1 VVLEITNTERSLSD
15 TEVRELLAK
24 GLGCLDLE
32 GRRVLVVIPD
42 GTRTAPIGLFF
53 ALLGD
58 LLGGKVEALDY
69 LIALGTHPPMDD
81 AAKSRFLETTVVDGM
96 AGSSRIFNHRW
107 EIPETFSTLGIISA
121 EEVAAATGGRLEI
134 DIEVRLNQLVGDAEG
149 NMSYDH
155 ILVCGP
161 VFPHEV
167 AGFSGGNKY
176 FVPGIAGQ
184 EVIDAT
190 HWVGALVTSQEI
202 IGVRE
207 TPVRH
212 LIERAASFIPTPRS
226 LIALVMHGQDLHGV
240 FMGGMEEAWR
250 AATELSDELDI
261 VWVDRPFNRV
271 LSVMPEMYDDLWT
284 GAKGMYKL
292 EPAIADGG
300 EVVIYAPHITEV
312 SYVHGHYLDQIGY
325 HVRDYFTA
333 QWEKFE
339 HIPWGVLAHSTH
351 LRGAGTCIAGVEEP
365 RIRVTLATGI
375 PRERCEAIGLGYL
388 DPNLVELQE
397 WENREDEGVLLVRRA
412 GEQLYRVR
420 GDVQSSEEKS

>member
-1 VVLEITNTERSLSD
+1 MVLEISNTERGLSD
-15 TEVRELLAK
+15 TEVRELLAR
-24 GLGCLDLE
+24 GLDRLDLA

-42 GTRTAPIGLFF
+42 GTRTAPIGLLFG
-53 ALLGD
+53 LLGD
-58 LLGGKVEALDY
+58 LLASKVEALDY

-81 AAKSRFLETTVVDGM
+81 AAKGRLLETAVVDGV

-107 EIPETFSTLGIISA
+107 EIPETFSTLGTIPA
-121 EEVAAATGGRLEI
+121 REVAAATGERLEI
-134 DIEVRLNQLVGDAEG
+134 DIEVRLNQLVGDADG
-149 NMSYDH
+149 NMPYDQ

-176 FVPGIAGQ
+176 FVPGVAGQ

-190 HWVGALVTSQEI
+190 HWVGALVTSREI

-207 TPVRH
+207 TPVRR

-226 LIALVMHGQDLHGV
+226 LIALVMHGQELHGV
-240 FMGGMEEAWR
+240 FMGGMEDAWR
-250 AATELSDELDI
+250 AATELSAALDI
-261 VWVDRPFNRV
+261 VWVERPFERV

-312 SYVHGHYLDQIGY
+312 SYVHGHYIDQIGY
-325 HVRDYFTA
+325 HVRDYFVA

-339 HIPWGVLAHSTH
+339 NIPWGVLAHSTH
-351 LRGAGTCIAGVEEP
+351 LRGDGTYVAGVEEP

-388 DPNLVELQE
+388 EADMVNLQE
-397 WENREDEGVLLVRRA
+397 WEDREDEGILLVRRA
-412 GEQLYRVR
+412 GEQLYRVK
-420 GDVQSSEEKS
+420 GDEHILEE